1 MREALSAY
9 AGPMP
14 RRVVPICSLP
24 SRRSD
29 AWSIATC
36 HGMIRC
42 AFPESTTIDGS
53 MPRSSSR
60 STSSTNTCGS
70 TTQPGADHGLSCPE
84 TTPLG
89 IWRSF
94 HVSPSTTIVCP
105 AFGPALVAAHDVRLL
120 GEQVDD
126 LALALVAPL
135 RADDDGRRARGA
147 V

>member
-14 RRVVPICSLP
+14 RRVVPICRLP

-42 AFPESTTIDGS
+42 AFPDSATIDVS
-53 MPRSSSR
+53 TPRSISR
-60 STSSTNTCGS
+60 SISSTKTCGS
-70 TTQPGADHGLSCPE
+70 TTQPVPITEVVPE

-94 HVSPSTTIVCP
+94 HVSPPTTIVCP
-105 AFGPALVAAHDVRLL
+105 AFGP
-120 GEQVDD
+120 
-126 LALALVAPL
+126 PW
-135 RADDDGRRARGA
+135 
-147 V
+147 